1 MHKQNITEL
10 HNGIGKVE
18 LEKPVVR
25 AQLVYPTKMSCMLFL
40 KLNITW
46 LSVGK
51 LIWPAFLAL
60 FFKLLHMFVLLN
72 KWSTW

>member
-40 KLNITW
+40 KLNIT
-46 LSVGK
+46 
-51 LIWPAFLAL
+51 
-60 FFKLLHMFVLLN
+60 
-72 KWSTW
+72 